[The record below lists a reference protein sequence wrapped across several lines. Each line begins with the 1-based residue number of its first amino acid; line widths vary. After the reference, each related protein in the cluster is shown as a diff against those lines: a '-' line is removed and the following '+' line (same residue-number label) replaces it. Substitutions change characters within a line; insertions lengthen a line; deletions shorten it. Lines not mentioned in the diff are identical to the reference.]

1 MIGIERFA
9 GLEHAEAQMQQLA
22 HRGSDDLLGLEP
34 ALVPQTLAQGGHQRV
49 PAERGEGGKIER
61 RTQSG
66 VADPGDPGRRV
77 ERGARL
83 PMARIETGIGR
94 RLPRRAQ
101 HRRPRQLAQDH
112 GGRVRRDAGNRNQQ
126 IVPGLL

>member
-9 GLEHAEAQMQQLA
+9 GLEHAEAQVQQLA

-34 ALVPQTLAQGGHQRV
+34 ALVPQTLAQDQRV

-61 RTQSG
+61 RPQSG

-77 ERGARL
+77 ERGCRWL
-83 PMARIETGIGR
+83 G
-94 RLPRRAQ
+94 L
-101 HRRPRQLAQDH
+101 RPA
-112 GGRVRRDAGNRNQQ
+112 
-126 IVPGLL
+126 